1 MKWLCTPSL
10 RQLRCKNLQSPALV
24 ISMLAPPENCFDG
37 YYTALKCCN
46 ADDSFWMQH
55 CWQGQ
60 WQSVDCCNSW
70 ALQAR
75 DHLRKALRQAKL
87 SQGPVANAF
96 DLSEFSIMGM
106 SDTAI
111 TWVVTDA
118 DLLARESFQLGHR
131 QLLERCSHEALRED
145 EDSAAIRLWDMLG
158 HRRTGRLLNL
168 GAGSWRDPLWEIALH
183 RNVTGL
189 FVDPVGPP
197 KDMPSLQGIRF
208 VSEFVRPNNM
218 PRLLRSAGFR
228 SRPGFPMPI
237 DFKKVDVDSC
247 DCVLAS
253 IGLQFV
259 RPSII
264 IMEINWSLPPP
275 LRFVRQC
282 HDAWSRMWQYWR
294 RVGFSLSTHG
304 CSLSGALAELTKFGY
319 SLFRVAGHVN
329 AFFVHRDV
337 AASLGGAEVD
347 EVFCFNQAWQ
357 DSSVARYVH
366 WRLIHDWRTGSVVD
380 ALNHVWG
387 NFTSYDSIFNISH
400 IPFALAV

>member
-1 MKWLCTPSL
+1 MKGLCTPSL
-10 RQLRCKNLQSPALV
+10 RQLRCKNLKSPALV
-24 ISMLAPPENCFDG
+24 ISMLPPPENCFDG

-55 CWQGQ
+55 CWQGR

-75 DHLRKALRQAKL
+75 DHLRKTMRQAK
-87 SQGPVANAF
+87 GPVANAF

-106 SDTAI
+106 SDTAR

-131 QLLERCSHEALRED
+131 QLLDRCSHEALRED

-158 HRRTGRLLNL
+158 HRRTGRLLNI

-208 VSEFVRPNNM
+208 VSEFIRPNNM

-237 DFKKVDVDSC
+237 DFMKVDVDSC

-282 HDAWSRMWQYWR
+282 HDDWSRMWQYWR